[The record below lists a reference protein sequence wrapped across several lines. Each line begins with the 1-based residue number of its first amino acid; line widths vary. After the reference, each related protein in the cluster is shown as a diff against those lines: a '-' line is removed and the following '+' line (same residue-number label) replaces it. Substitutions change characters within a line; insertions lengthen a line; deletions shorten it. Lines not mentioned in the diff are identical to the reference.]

1 MARRID
7 IELTNRRDDGLWNWR
22 APGAR
27 QPKGVVD
34 AALVPEGSSPGD
46 VLRAEADFALEGI
59 QVTTILAAKP
69 ERKAEPSAQRI
80 EILGSRPKDTDVSVT
95 LARPARPARPS
106 SGQRPPRERKGG
118 VDRGPQPAAAASRG
132 GRDRVASE
140 SGPVERGTRGSRP
153 AEAIDRRTSGRGS
166 QRPAN
171 RARRATG
178 RPERTEPST
187 QYRNA
192 ALSALRPEQLP
203 VAEQL
208 LRGGIPAVRQA
219 IEEQNSRARSEGRP
233 GVSPEPLLAM
243 AEELLPVM
251 NLASWKDRAV
261 AARAA
266 GRDLPLRDLRS
277 VVAGASAVTLDPE
290 GRELLTTLR
299 TLLDARVSAMR
310 QAWTDKITSSL
321 DGGNPLDALRASAR
335 VPEPGTRLPG
345 PLAVRLADAAG
356 EAMTTDIGHD
366 MWASLLE
373 AALAS
378 PVKRNVKPVGIPP
391 DNADL
396 VVAARHAAGQM
407 PALARLLG
415 LPIPPP
421 PGPRRLAPTTT
432 AGARRR

>member
-1 MARRID
+1 
-7 IELTNRRDDGLWNWR
+7 
-22 APGAR
+22 
-27 QPKGVVD
+27 
-34 AALVPEGSSPGD
+34 
-46 VLRAEADFALEGI
+46 
-59 QVTTILAAKP
+59 
-69 ERKAEPSAQRI
+69 
-80 EILGSRPKDTDVSVT
+80 
-95 LARPARPARPS
+95 
-106 SGQRPPRERKGG
+106 
-118 VDRGPQPAAAASRG
+118 
-132 GRDRVASE
+132 
-140 SGPVERGTRGSRP
+140 
-153 AEAIDRRTSGRGS
+153 
-166 QRPAN
+166 
-171 RARRATG
+171 
-178 RPERTEPST
+178 
-187 QYRNA
+187 
-192 ALSALRPEQLP
+192 
-203 VAEQL
+203 
-208 LRGGIPAVRQA
+208 
-219 IEEQNSRARSEGRP
+219 
-233 GVSPEPLLAM
+233 M

-391 DNADL
+391 DNDDL